1 MIMSIKQY
9 IIGLLALASVA
20 CNDYLDVQPSKTT
33 SLVPSTTD
41 HLEYL
46 LNDYNTFYTENN
58 YTAVFSSD
66 DFGLYTDIYNVQ
78 PIAYPLETVEF
89 ALWDLDYLP
98 AASSDNF
105 WTGEYEKIFIA
116 NMVLEYIPQVSG
128 DEATK
133 ARLKAEAHL
142 VRAYS
147 LWELA
152 NTYCLPYTEANKG
165 ELGLVLKQ
173 STSFDESEERATL
186 EATYQLIEQDI
197 QEALKSD
204 VELTMV
210 NGKYQ
215 TWRASLP
222 AAYAFAARY
231 YLFRNNYGEALN
243 YANKALE
250 KHSELMDYNTDMRYS
265 ATVPTVTINPGT
277 ENEEVVEI
285 LYPYTHDSQSDMNDR
300 LEWREFYYF
309 RVLSNGYWWFLP
321 ATELMDLYDKDYDL
335 RWKYHYVENYSYDRG
350 LTSPAYEWP
359 GYIFFFKD
367 QIPSGPTVAEM
378 LLIKAECQA
387 REGNFAEAMVTVN
400 QLRAARMDNTAPADR
415 INLSAASQAEAITQ
429 ILEER
434 RREMPFSMRWFD
446 IRRLNNNDDA
456 NDDVEAL
463 TREFYPYNNSGVLI
477 KEPVQTYTLE
487 KNSRRFA
494 QPILNTEIETSQG
507 AIQQNTY

>member
-46 LNDYNTFYTENN
+46 LNDYNTFYMENN

-309 RVLSNGYWWFLP
+309 RVLSNVYWWFLP
-321 ATELMDLYDKDYDL
+321 ATELMDLYDKNIRYKKDLDRFVSKPMRRDYLLATKAYDYLHYAGSALDL
-335 RWKYHYVENYSYDRG
+335 HRAYTLVCDALESVEDRPLCYLL
-350 LTSPAYEWP
+350 LTWMDVNLRIYRADSS
-359 GYIFFFKD
+359 FKD
-367 QIPSGPTVAEM
+367 TYLKDYQNAVSLIRRSYEASG
-378 LLIKAECQA
+378 
-387 REGNFAEAMVTVN
+387 
-400 QLRAARMDNTAPADR
+400 
-415 INLSAASQAEAITQ
+415 S
-429 ILEER
+429 EER
-434 RREMPFSMRWFD
+434 RMWNETLALVNDMFRESG
-446 IRRLNNNDDA
+446 LA
-456 NDDVEAL
+456 GQL
-463 TREFYPYNNSGVLI
+463 TAQAAEPLAYN
-477 KEPVQTYTLE
+477 KEEELL
-487 KNSRRFA
+487 R
-494 QPILNTEIETSQG
+494 
-507 AIQQNTY
+507 

>member
-1 MIMSIKQY
+1 MSIKQY

-285 LYPYTHDSQSDMNDR
+285 HYPYTHDSQSDMNDR

-309 RVLSNGYWWFLP
+309 RVLSNAYWWFLP
-321 ATELMDLYDKDYDL
+321 ATELMDLYDKEYDL

-378 LLIKAECQA
+378 L
-387 REGNFAEAMVTVN
+387 
-400 QLRAARMDNTAPADR
+400 LRAARMDNTAPADR